1 MPARLSASRSA
12 PERGL
17 YNRPLCCFRLELIRA
32 LATPRP
38 WNIGPIRWFVW
49 LRPFDNGSQARDDDA
64 HNTVACGLDE
74 LGVGRGVDLGVV
86 DPHLHLRSE

>member
-49 LRPFDNGSQARDDDA
+49 LRPFDNGSQARDDA
-64 HNTVACGLDE
+64 HSLLCASHLLGMLSYNQPRE
-74 LGVGRGVDLGVV
+74 LAL
-86 DPHLHLRSE
+86 